1 MKYGS
6 VFVRSLAASAVFSIS
21 AAAWSAPAPKSGS
34 IDAALMEI
42 RSAALA
48 GQAEKAAP
56 LFADDLALISQSG
69 KVYGKDGALAD
80 LGNGFTQWD
89 NSEIVIR
96 PHKDTAVVTFINQRT
111 RTSSPTASFRILQM
125 WRKAGAAWQLSAQ
138 SSVRLPD

>member
-1 MKYGS
+1 MKSGS
-6 VFVRSLAASAVFSIS
+6 IAGRCLAASALFCIS
-21 AAAWSAPAPKSGS
+21 ATAWSATAPKGGS
-34 IDAALMEI
+34 IDAALMDI

-80 LGNGFTQWD
+80 LGNGFTEWN

-96 PHKDTAVVTFINQRT
+96 QHKDTAVVTFINQRT
-111 RTSSPTASFRILQM
+111 RTTSPTARFRILQM
-125 WRKAGAAWQLSAQ
+125 WRKAGDGWQLSAQ

>member
-6 VFVRSLAASAVFSIS
+6 VFGRCLAASAFFCMS
-21 AAAWSAPAPKSGS
+21 ATAWSATAQNGGS

-56 LFADDLALISQSG
+56 LFAEDLALISQSG

-80 LGNGFTQWD
+80 LGNGFTEWD
-89 NSEIVIR
+89 NSDIVIR

-111 RTSSPTASFRILQM
+111 RTSSPTAKFRILQM
-125 WRKAGAAWQLSAQ
+125 WRKSEAGWQLSAQ